1 MRKQMIAALL
11 LACGTAS
18 AQKLTYIPYTDNG
31 FMMGTAIS
39 DNGQYIGGEDTGG
52 QAFIYDTATGKL
64 KYFASPLIN
73 DENAGDEVHASIYS
87 ITNDGVAVGYLE
99 SGATRFDF
107 ASGEY
112 TKLRD
117 DNSTITYTNRDGSF
131 MCGYCFNDSYLTT
144 PHWWKDGEIKQ
155 LPQPNAS
162 QLDFEFSAASVVS
175 ASADGQVIVGYLV
188 DNMDTHPLVVWQRN
202 QGDSTYSV
210 HPICKN
216 LLDASW
222 ELDGRQPY
230 AMFSGEAI
238 SSNGKWIAVNMAEKD
253 PDWTLDAG
261 IVMAR
266 YDVEADTFQ
275 VLNCPNASSSFQ
287 YFANSI
293 TDDGT
298 IIGYSEDGRSNSRT
312 GVICLAGETEVKTMA
327 ETFPGLTGIAA
338 MDANG
343 LNTPCAITPDGRFIT
358 GFGYVDLSE
367 TALCFATYVIDTQA
381 GTTAINSTPTE
392 GENEKF
398 SGKWTIDGKRLHN
411 IKGNTVVINK
421 TTQGKVTKVLGKTIR

>member
-11 LACGTAS
+11 LACGVAS

-39 DNGQYIGGEDTGG
+39 DNGQFIGGNDTGG

-64 KYFASPLIN
+64 KYFASPKI
-73 DENAGDEVHASIYS
+73 GDETAGGEVGAQILS
-87 ITNDGVAVGYLE
+87 ITNDGVGVGYLE

-107 ASGEY
+107 ASGKY

-117 DNSTITYTNRDGSF
+117 DNSTITYTNADGSF

-144 PHWWKDGEIKQ
+144 PHWWKDGGIKQ

-162 QLDFEFSAASVVS
+162 QLDFEFSGASVVS

-188 DNMDTHPLVVWQRN
+188 DDMSTCPLVVWQRN

-216 LLDASW
+216 MVDASFD
-222 ELDGRQPY
+222 LDGRQPY
-230 AMFSGEAI
+230 AMFSGAAI
-238 SSNGKWIAVNMAEKD
+238 SSNGKWIAINMAVKD
-253 PDWTLDAG
+253 PDWSLDAG
-261 IVMAR
+261 QVMAR
-266 YDVEADTFQ
+266 YDAETDTLQ
-275 VLNCPNASSSFQ
+275 ILDCPGASSSL
-287 YFANSI
+287 YYYANSI

-298 IIGYSEDGRSNSRT
+298 IVGYSEDGRSMSRT

-327 ETFPGLTGIAA
+327 ETFPGLTEIAA
-338 MDANG
+338 MDANNA
-343 LNTPCAITPDGRFIT
+343 NTPCAITPDGRFIT

-367 TALCFATYVIDTQA
+367 TALCFGTYVIDTKA
-381 GTTAINSTPTE
+381 GTTAINSTPAE
-392 GENEKF
+392 GVNDSF
-398 SGKWTIDGKRLHN
+398 SGKWTTDGKKIHN
-411 IKGNTVVINK
+411 IKGNNVVIKK